1 MYTGIVYIT
10 CFAIQCAFSA
20 VGWAGIRNKYYFY
33 SKQDMIFFMKGT
45 KGDANAK
52 DQRKKTQFAPGSIFK
67 YLPEEIARKVRDEN
81 KIKKSALK
89 SLEFV
94 TNYSYAILYKL

>member
-1 MYTGIVYIT
+1 
-10 CFAIQCAFSA
+10 
-20 VGWAGIRNKYYFY
+20 
-33 SKQDMIFFMKGT
+33 MIFFMKGT

-67 YLPEEIARKVRDEN
+67 YLPEEIARKVTHKN
-81 KIKKSALK
+81 KIKKLALK

-94 TNYSYAILYKL
+94 MNYSYGILYKL